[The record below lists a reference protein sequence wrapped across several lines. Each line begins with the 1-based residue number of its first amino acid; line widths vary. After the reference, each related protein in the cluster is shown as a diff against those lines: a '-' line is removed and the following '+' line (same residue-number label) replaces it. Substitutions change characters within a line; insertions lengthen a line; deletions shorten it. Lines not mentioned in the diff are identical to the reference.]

1 MIPLQIAT
9 EAKGFGPLTW
19 QVVIVLAG
27 YLVLLG
33 MQFANLIA
41 LQKNHEEL
49 KRDVKSHIENNFK
62 HPGNAPAEEA
72 RIRALE
78 RVVDRSFGNR
88 RESAA
93 REIDDED
100 RGSA

>member
-1 MIPLQIAT
+1 MIPAQQAT
-9 EAKGFGPLTW
+9 QFGPLTW
-19 QVVIVLAG
+19 QIVIVLAG

-41 LQKNHEEL
+41 LQKNHDEL
-49 KRDVKSHIENNFK
+49 KRDVKRHIEDNFR

-78 RVVDRSFGNR
+78 RTVDRALGKD
-88 RESAA
+88 RE
-93 REIDDED
+93 E
-100 RGSA
+100 